1 MTRAIAPILVVED
14 DAATRSLLC
23 EMLVVLGYRTASA
36 GSAEEAIEL
45 IDNGGGTYSVLLAD
59 IALPGMSG
67 ITLAEIAI
75 QKIPG
80 LQVIFASGNGFLVA
94 DKTDFEF
101 RLLPKPYDLNQ
112 LQMVLAD
119 VTVFAT
125 DTE

>member
-1 MTRAIAPILVVED
+1 VED